1 MSNREVVDA
10 IRRILI
16 SGGTGSNAT
25 SDALNAAGIKISP
38 YGARPDLPAARGQ
51 GIDAPQSDS
60 TAGIASPL
68 TEGIDEATGEPAR
81 EYYDTQLK
89 TSSDGLFTLPIKP
102 IKTLN
107 FTDAKGNQ
115 VVVQLAKPSVQ
126 TP

>member
-16 SGGTGSNAT
+16 TGGNGSNAT
-25 SDALNAAGIKISP
+25 ADALNAAGIKISP

-51 GIDAPQSDS
+51 GNNAPQSTS
-60 TAGIASPL
+60 GIASPL
-68 TEGIDEATGEPAR
+68 TEGIDEATGAPAR

-89 TSSDGLFTLPIKP
+89 TSADGLFTLPIKP

-115 VVVQLAKPSVQ
+115 VVVQLVKPSVP
-126 TP
+126 TT